1 MSDRELA
8 DPLADLKAEIAA
20 QENAG
25 DAEADEALSD
35 TSEHEDGAP
44 EKDMAEMEASE
55 DGSESG
61 DDGDGEE
68 KDAKEEK
75 PEGKGKRGKPV
86 PPERFNEVY
95 GKYHAERQRAEAAE
109 AEKERLEALVKELSA
124 AKKTDEQ
131 KQDEKPQKSEAE
143 IRAEVEQQL
152 RQQFE
157 EEAKAKEFNE
167 ASNQAYENGIK
178 KFGQAEF
185 EESLQDL
192 QRVGLSSRVD
202 VVQTAL
208 ETGNAE
214 QVLFL
219 MGQDVAEA
227 ERIMSLSPVKMAI
240 EMAKLAASR
249 PRAPRP
255 ETPVSKASDPIKPVR
270 GANAANEFD
279 LADPNADMNEW
290 VRNFD
295 KLMEKRAS

>member
-1 MSDRELA
+1 MSERELA

-20 QENAG
+20 QE
-25 DAEADEALSD
+25 DASGKEENDALSD
-35 TSEHEDGAP
+35 TSAHGDGAP
-44 EKDMAEMEASE
+44 DE
-55 DGSESG
+55 DAVERDAQEEDTDAG
-61 DDGDGEE
+61 DEGEGEE
-68 KDAKEEK
+68 KNAKDDK
-75 PEGKGKRGKPV
+75 PDGKGKRGKPV

-124 AKKTDEQ
+124 SRKSDEQ
-131 KQDEKPQKSEAE
+131 QQDDKPQKTEAE
-143 IRAEVEQQL
+143 IRAEVEKQV

-157 EEAKAKEFNE
+157 EEARAKEFND

-249 PRAPRP
+249 PRAPKT
-255 ETPVSKASDPIKPVR
+255 ETAVSKATDPIRPVR
-270 GANAANEFD
+270 GGNASNEFD
-279 LADPNADMNEW
+279 LADPNTDMNDW

-295 KLMEKRAS
+295 KMMEKRAS